1 MMIPWWEHDE
11 KGVTDVQTDRQT
23 DRLNQSNSCLVAA
36 KNNRAPLLCYF
47 KPCKSFH
54 SHWTIQARVS
64 FRKRQI
70 RVKISD
76 FFCPVWPWNLTDD
89 LLKQLGTSS
98 MLLQAWSVI
107 SWPSVNSNWGHSPE
121 TPNFG
126 QNRQFFVMCDLE
138 IWQTTLKNKIG
149 HLFYTTSSSVHHF
162 VAICEF
168 KLELESGNG

>member
-1 MMIPWWEHDE
+1 MAKLGVELCDLDLWPWPFAWTSLLTMVITPESFMMIPWWEHDE

-107 SWPSVNSNWGHSPE
+107 SWPSVNSN
-121 TPNFG
+121 
-126 QNRQFFVMCDLE
+126 
-138 IWQTTLKNKIG
+138 
-149 HLFYTTSSSVHHF
+149 
-162 VAICEF
+162 
-168 KLELESGNG
+168 